1 VQCCVGGQNMA
12 GTLHWRALHSCNL
25 LHSVTAPCH
34 RTTAHEHAS
43 HHHITA
49 TPLQHHVTAL
59 SQHHVTAR
67 ATSQHHH
74 SYGVACHAL
83 DPPRHTNNPF
93 KDCTA
98 LFQPNKDHH
107 YQALNVSLVF
117 HNLEPSPLLPTPR
130 ILPLI
135 KVRIHIDTSKLR
147 SIMHDVLR

>member
-1 VQCCVGGQNMA
+1 MKII
-12 GTLHWRALHSCNL
+12 
-25 LHSVTAPCH
+25 
-34 RTTAHEHAS
+34 TTKMEKSFIS
-43 HHHITA
+43 HQIKYSIPA
-49 TPLQHHVTAL
+49 DFC
-59 SQHHVTAR
+59 
-67 ATSQHHH
+67 
-74 SYGVACHAL
+74 GVACHAL